1 MWWLL
6 WVGVV
11 GVVATVLLIAYLVD
25 RRGRTGVGMT
35 DRDRGQA
42 DRITRDHETRAEPW
56 GHLGAGGSP

>member
-6 WVGVV
+6 WASVV

-42 DRITRDHETRAEPW
+42 AGITRDHESRAEPW